1 MSDRNLLRQQH
12 ADQSA
17 IVKAKWALVEGF
29 DVKSE
34 NVDTEAG
41 NKLVADYDV
50 EKTKLDNIEE
60 DLSACEKEHDALL
73 AAVDSRRTP
82 QAQIEPGRPQISVT
96 QPEEDRPFSSFG
108 EQLQA
113 VYRAGLSG
121 GIVDVRLRNL
131 QAAAT
136 GMGVDENSAGGYA
149 VQTDYA
155 ADIFRRAYE
164 GGSILSRV
172 RRIPLSANS
181 NSIKIPAIDESSRVA
196 GSRFGGVRA
205 YWVQE
210 GTAPT
215 ASEMK
220 LRQINLSVQKLSAIA
235 YMTDELLADASA
247 LGSILGQSFS
257 EEITFAVED
266 SILNGNG
273 AGQPSGIMNS
283 SALVSVSRAGGGN
296 DVDTADIV
304 AMWAR
309 CWGRSRANAVWL
321 INQDVEP
328 DLYAITLSNQ
338 PMFIP
343 AGGIGDAPQARLMGR
358 PVVENEHSITKGT
371 SGDIMLV
378 DLSQYV
384 LADKGTP
391 TQASSMH
398 VKFVEDEMT
407 FRITYRVDG
416 APLWNA
422 ALTPAQG
429 SNTQSPYVVLA

>member
-60 DLSACEKEHDALL
+60 DLSACEKAHDALL